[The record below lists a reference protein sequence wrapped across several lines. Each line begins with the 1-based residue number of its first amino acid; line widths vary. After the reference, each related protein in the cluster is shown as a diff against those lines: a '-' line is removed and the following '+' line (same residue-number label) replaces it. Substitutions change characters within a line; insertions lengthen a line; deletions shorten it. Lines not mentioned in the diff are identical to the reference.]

1 MLAENKTAV
10 AGTEEIVL
18 RLEVL
23 YGPGIVWQL
32 EQLSPR
38 IFRAWLTDGRC
49 VMVTLLDNGMMAFR
63 PVEGDA

>member
-1 MLAENKTAV
+1 M

>member
-10 AGTEEIVL
+10 AGSEAVTF
-18 RLEVL
+18 RLEAL